1 VETKNL
7 TSKEIIKILKEHRAI
22 LKKYDV
28 KKIGLFGSYVK
39 GEQKEDSD
47 MDFIVEFE
55 KPSFDNFMNLI
66 FYLENLFGKKVDI
79 LTPDGVRSI
88 RVKKVAEDIERD
100 VSYV

>member
-1 VETKNL
+1 METKTL
-7 TSKEIIKILKEHRAI
+7 TRKEIIKTLKEHRAV

-47 MDFIVEFE
+47 IDFLVEFK

-66 FYLENLFGKKVDI
+66 FYLENLFGTKVDI
-79 LTPDGVRSI
+79 LTPDGVKSI
-88 RVKKVAEDIERD
+88 RVKKVAEDIERN

>member
-1 VETKNL
+1 METKNL